1 MGFNGISWHLSS
13 KSLPAGCHKAFVYS
27 GCLLG
32 INGCNSLNGY
42 KYEKM
47 GYILMKVFKE
57 VPEELLFICCAVL
70 GALLCGLIIVC
81 LPKHLQA
88 QVAGGG
94 TCQSLV
100 AVATGEAVPLGA
112 AVLRMTLAVL
122 FLMSGGSLGAEG
134 A

>member
-1 MGFNGISWHLSS
+1 M
-13 KSLPAGCHKAFVYS
+13 
-27 GCLLG
+27 
-32 INGCNSLNGY
+32 NGY

-47 GYILMKVFKE
+47 GYILIKVFSE
-57 VPEELLFICCAVL
+57 VPEEVIYICCAVL

-81 LPKHLQA
+81 LPKHLQE

-112 AVLRMTLAVL
+112 AVLRITLAVL

-134 A
+134 TSLQCTPTLGANT